1 MRLLFLLIQLALLP
15 AVFGA
20 DKKKSETLT
29 DPQRPW
35 RQWDLGASAPVPADK
50 ALSTFKIA
58 PGFKLELFAA
68 EPMVVDP
75 VCMAWDGNGRAWVVE
90 MRGYMPDVS
99 GTGETS
105 LKVGKVV
112 VLEDTNNDGRADKK
126 TDYLKGLIM
135 PRAIAMVQGGVLV
148 AEPPNIWFCEDTNGD
163 LICDKKTRVAGFAK
177 QGPVEHTDDGL
188 VP

>member
-1 MRLLFLLIQLALLP
+1 MFGLLP
-15 AVFGA
+15 AALAA
-20 DKKKSETLT
+20 DKKKAEATAN
-29 DPQRPW
+29 PPKW
-35 RQWDLGASAPVPADK
+35 RQWELGSSAPVPADK
-50 ALSTFKIA
+50 ALSTFRIA

-112 VLEDTNNDGRADKK
+112 VLEDTNNDGRADRK
-126 TDYLKGLIM
+126 TDYLTGLIM
-135 PRAIAMVQGGVLV
+135 PRAIAMV
-148 AEPPNIWFCEDTNGD
+148 
-163 LICDKKTRVAGFAK
+163 
-177 QGPVEHTDDGL
+177 
-188 VP
+188 